1 MTVFSTDGNI
11 IVSKPNNSLSPR
23 GLLWLMISI
32 AVITMTVS
40 LGVSLSGA
48 WLVLPFAGLE
58 LLAFALALHHIYLHY
73 SDFEKISLIDHELV
87 IEKHHYK
94 HSEKFTF
101 QRYWAKVSL
110 RNGADG
116 KPRIFISSHGKE
128 VEFGNRYMD
137 DAQRIAVAR
146 QLKQQLNI
154 VY

>member
-58 LLAFALALHHIYLHY
+58 VLAFALALHHIYLHY

-87 IEKHHYK
+87 IEKHH
-94 HSEKFTF
+94 
-101 QRYWAKVSL
+101 
-110 RNGADG
+110 
-116 KPRIFISSHGKE
+116 
-128 VEFGNRYMD
+128 
-137 DAQRIAVAR
+137 
-146 QLKQQLNI
+146 
-154 VY
+154 